1 MKNKYYS
8 PTKEDIENHQVG
20 NYEDQIKLLEDEL
33 FMAEKN
39 KRMFYRLWLKWANEH
54 MDIERAIDRLN
65 TKIKNTP
72 Q

>member
-1 MKNKYYS
+1 MTKNKIGS
-8 PTKEDIENHQVG
+8 HEEHL
-20 NYEDQIKLLEDEL
+20 KLLEDEL
-33 FMAEKN
+33 YIAEKN
-39 KRMFYRLWLKWANEH
+39 KKMFYRLWLKWSNEH

>member
-1 MKNKYYS
+1 MTENKIGS
-8 PTKEDIENHQVG
+8 
-20 NYEDQIKLLEDEL
+20 YEEHLKLLEEDL
-33 FMAEKN
+33 YMAEKN
-39 KRMFYRLWLKWANEH
+39 KKMFYRLWLKWSNEH

>member
-1 MKNKYYS
+1 MSKIYKLRS
-8 PTKEDIENHQVG
+8 
-20 NYEDQIKLLEDEL
+20 YEEHLKLLEDEL
-33 FMAEKN
+33 YMAEKN
-39 KRMFYRLWLKWANEH
+39 KKMFYRLWLKWSNEH

>member
-1 MKNKYYS
+1 MSKIYKLRS
-8 PTKEDIENHQVG
+8 
-20 NYEDQIKLLEDEL
+20 YEEHLKQLEDDL
-33 FMAEKN
+33 YMAEKN
-39 KRMFYRLWLKWANEH
+39 KKMFYRLWLKWSNEH

>member
-1 MKNKYYS
+1 MRS
-8 PTKEDIENHQVG
+8 ENHPPG

-39 KRMFYRLWLKWANEH
+39 KKMFYRLWLKWSNEH

-65 TKIKNTP
+65 TKIKSTP

>member
-1 MKNKYYS
+1 M
-8 PTKEDIENHQVG
+8 TENHAIE

-65 TKIKNTP
+65 EKIKNTP

>member
-1 MKNKYYS
+1 MTENKIGS
-8 PTKEDIENHQVG
+8 HEEHLKQLEED
-20 NYEDQIKLLEDEL
+20 L

-39 KRMFYRLWLKWANEH
+39 KKMFYRLWIKWSNEH

>member
-1 MKNKYYS
+1 MSKIYKLRS
-8 PTKEDIENHQVG
+8 
-20 NYEDQIKLLEDEL
+20 YEEHLKLLEDDL
-33 FMAEKN
+33 YIAEKN
-39 KRMFYRLWLKWANEH
+39 KKMFYRLWLKWSNEH

>member
-1 MKNKYYS
+1 MTKN
-8 PTKEDIENHQVG
+8 QLG
-20 NYEDQIKLLEDEL
+20 NYEDQIKLLEDDL
-33 FMAEKN
+33 YMAEKN
-39 KRMFYRLWLKWANEH
+39 KEMFYRLWIKWSNEH

>member
-1 MKNKYYS
+1 MTENKIRS
-8 PTKEDIENHQVG
+8 HEEHL
-20 NYEDQIKLLEDEL
+20 KLLEEDL
-33 FMAEKN
+33 YMAEKN
-39 KRMFYRLWLKWANEH
+39 KKMFYRLWLKWSNEH